1 MYLLHSILVHQQV
14 PRQRSQQKWEVLW
27 LTLLVSK
34 MVCKNRWRRRKE
46 QLNML
51 RINCWRWG
59 HFFTEKIGKK
69 FTESKSLFYVF
80 FHDQIET
87 NLDEILNKST
97 ESVRLTTDMKQR
109 LTPLENKFEEN
120 EKSLI
125 VAESEVEEA
134 VNISSHSKSV
144 SIQETLSIVRA
155 FLQVTTL
162 L

>member
-1 MYLLHSILVHQQV
+1 
-14 PRQRSQQKWEVLW
+14 
-27 LTLLVSK
+27 
-34 MVCKNRWRRRKE
+34 
-46 QLNML
+46 
-51 RINCWRWG
+51 
-59 HFFTEKIGKK
+59 
-69 FTESKSLFYVF
+69 
-80 FHDQIET
+80 
-87 NLDEILNKST
+87 
-97 ESVRLTTDMKQR
+97 MKQR